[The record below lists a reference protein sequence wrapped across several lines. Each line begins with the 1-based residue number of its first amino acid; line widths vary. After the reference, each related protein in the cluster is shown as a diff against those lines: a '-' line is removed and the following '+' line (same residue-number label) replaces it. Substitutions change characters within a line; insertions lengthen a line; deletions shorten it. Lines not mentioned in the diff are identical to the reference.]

1 VWVEAAR
8 QNFIALGDLAARAVR
23 DPRMAELGGPG
34 LQATSYFYPRTV
46 TWASGVN
53 FAVVEVDRET
63 GRIEILKYVFVH
75 DSGIPLNPRVV
86 DGQISGGFAQ
96 GLGIALGERMAYDRD
111 GQVLSRQ
118 PDGLLVPRAS
128 DVPAID
134 VAHVTL
140 PTADNPLGIKSVGES
155 GLNSPPPALAAAVE
169 DALEG
174 TVRITRL
181 PITPEMVLGKDAP
194 GFSG

>member
-1 VWVEAAR
+1 MIGKPV
-8 QNFIALGDLAARAVR
+8 
-23 DPRMAELGGPG
+23 PRKEDHRFL
-34 LQATSYFYPRTV
+34 
-46 TWASGVN
+46 
-53 FAVVEVDRET
+53 T
-63 GRIEILKYVFVH
+63 GRGLYVADVQLPGKLRGA
-75 DSGIPLNPRVV
+75 SARLPRRP
-86 DGQISGGFAQ
+86 G
-96 GLGIALGERMAYDRD
+96 ALW
-111 GQVLSRQ
+111 Q